1 MTPSIWPWA
10 RDKMKP
16 ADKAEVF
23 AYAKGRPGSLVMGYD
38 SRRRCFFA
46 NISGTEAVDS
56 LDPMAAFRK
65 AVKATERVEVV
76 SLLTG
81 PGAA

>member
-1 MTPSIWPWA
+1 MTVQLWAFA
-10 RDKMKP
+10 RDKMKQ

-38 SRRRCFFA
+38 SRQRRFFA
-46 NISGTEAVDS
+46 NISGTEAYDS
-56 LDPMAAFRK
+56 LSPMAAFRK

-81 PGAA
+81 PAA